1 LGGRTVEG
9 FLEENLGGGGREDRR
24 EREKQ
29 ELSALHRRIRR
40 ACASNSGDSFRQAS
54 FGKTLASRPPRVR
67 RDLIRRRVSNK

>member
-9 FLEENLGGGGREDRR
+9 FLEEHLGGGGREDRR

-54 FGKTLASRPPRVR
+54 FGKTLATAACC

>member
-54 FGKTLASRPPRVR
+54 FVKTLATAACSPRSDSPAGVE
-67 RDLIRRRVSNK
+67 

>member
-9 FLEENLGGGGREDRR
+9 FLEEHLGGGGREDRR

-54 FGKTLASRPPRVR
+54 FGKNT
-67 RDLIRRRVSNK
+67 RDRRVFAAI